1 MLQAIY
7 DQDLETHSSTPL
19 YTYIFAIRLLCEATP
34 GSATTAEVLLHFD
47 LTRAYPLK
55 QPPNIT
61 VEPKHGLSD
70 TETQKLQRGM
80 EQLALE
86 KLGDAVVY
94 DLVVFATD
102 FIQDH
107 LKDQSS
113 FFDQMMTRQQDRE
126 TREKQAE
133 DALLQQQEEQAK
145 AKNEEIL
152 ALIDAERKKRETMK
166 KTRRRRRRRHRSS
179 IDGEF
184 SGSEDESRDDM
195 ESLSSIYE
203 QQTEASSSG
212 EDVVESVGFRLR
224 HVGSGRGCSFGTV
237 SFEVSRRL
245 QRARA
250 ARARRRR

>member
-86 KLGDAVVY
+86 KLG
-94 DLVVFATD
+94 TPSCTTSWCSRRT
-102 FIQDH
+102 
-107 LKDQSS
+107 SS
-113 FFDQMMTRQQDRE
+113 RTTSRTSR
-126 TREKQAE
+126 
-133 DALLQQQEEQAK
+133 
-145 AKNEEIL
+145 
-152 ALIDAERKKRETMK
+152 
-166 KTRRRRRRRHRSS
+166 RSS
-179 IDGEF
+179 T
-184 SGSEDESRDDM
+184 R
-195 ESLSSIYE
+195 
-203 QQTEASSSG
+203 
-212 EDVVESVGFRLR
+212 
-224 HVGSGRGCSFGTV
+224 
-237 SFEVSRRL
+237 
-245 QRARA
+245 
-250 ARARRRR
+250 